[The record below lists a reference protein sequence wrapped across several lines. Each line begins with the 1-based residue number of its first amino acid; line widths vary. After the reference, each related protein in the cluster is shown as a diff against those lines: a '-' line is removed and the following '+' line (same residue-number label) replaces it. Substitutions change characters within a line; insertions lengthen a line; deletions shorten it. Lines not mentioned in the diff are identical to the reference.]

1 MTSLDFEKPI
11 RELERKIDELKELA
25 NGGMVDF
32 GDEIKKLERKA
43 KRLQV
48 EIFSDLS
55 PWQMVQL
62 SRHPDRPYFLD
73 YAQLL
78 FTDFVELHGDR
89 RFGED
94 PSLVGGFARFD
105 GEPVMVI
112 GHQKGRNTNENIL
125 RNFGMPRPEGY
136 RKAARLMQV
145 AAQFNRPVFTF
156 VDTPG
161 AYPGI
166 GAEERGQAQAI
177 AESIEVMAAL
187 PVPVIVTVIG
197 EGGSGGALAVGVGNR
212 MLMMQYSY
220 YSVISPEACSSIL
233 FREPTK
239 APKAAEALKMSAED
253 LRGFGVID
261 EIITEA
267 VGGAHRDP
275 ARTAENLGRALRHHL
290 AQLRSLTPEE
300 LVDDRYRRFRNMGVF
315 EQVS

>member
-1 MTSLDFEKPI
+1 VTSLDFEKPI

-48 EIFSDLS
+48 EIFSDLT
-55 PWQMVQL
+55 PWQIVQL

-94 PSLVGGFARFD
+94 PSLVAGFARFD

-145 AAQFNRPVFTF
+145 AARFNRPILTF

-187 PVPVIVTVIG
+187 PVPVIVTIIG
-197 EGGSGGALAVGVGNR
+197 EGGSGGALAIGVGNR
-212 MLMMQYSY
+212 MLMLQYGY

-239 APKAAEALKMSAED
+239 APKAAEALKMSADD

-261 EIITEA
+261 DIVPEA
-267 VGGAHRDP
+267 VGGAHRDH
-275 ARTAENLGRALRHHL
+275 ARTAENLGRALRQQL
-290 AQLRSLTPEE
+290 GQLRSLTPEE

-315 EQVS
+315 EHVS